1 MQASSSQFCILFAP
15 SCVAHTGTRN
25 HRSLTKDNGDHYNS
39 SVDGVIVKNMKI
51 YNCGG
56 EGIRLRYFVTNCTL
70 FHNRITSTGCY
81 DFKFGGDQGK
91 KNGEGI
97 CE

>member
-1 MQASSSQFCILFAP
+1 MPI
-15 SCVAHTGTRN
+15 GNRN
-25 HRSLTKDNGDHYNS
+25 HRSLTKENGDHYVS
-39 SVDGVIVKNMKI
+39 AVDGVIVKNMKI

-81 DFKFGGDQGK
+81 DFKFGGEQGL

-97 CE
+97 CEFCNSSFMN